1 MYGNTAY
8 ARPGV
13 NKVNQYLVKEIL
25 EATPQQLL
33 LKIYD
38 FAIANCQKHDMLRTN
53 NALQEL
59 INSLSFEGE
68 AVKEVSVGLLRLY
81 KYCQDQMR
89 AQNYDVVYK
98 ILTELRETW
107 IDAFQKA
114 NKK

>member
-1 MYGNTAY
+1 MGYG
-8 ARPGV
+8 

-33 LKIYD
+33 IKIYD
-38 FAIANCQKHDMLRTN
+38 FAITNCQKHDMVRTN

-68 AVKEVSVGLLRLY
+68 AVRNVSTGLLRLY
-81 KYCQDQMR
+81 KFCQEQMR
-89 AQNYDVVYK
+89 AQNYDIVYK

-107 IDAFQKA
+107 MDAFQKA
-114 NKK
+114 GKIK